1 MRAIHLIPAAI
12 IAPFAV
18 LYFTRTI
25 TGEPLS
31 AVILALVIFIMVTAT
46 FASATKSGVRRY
58 RG

>member
-18 LYFTRTI
+18 LYFTRMV

-31 AVILALVIFIMVTAT
+31 AVILALIIFIMVTAT
-46 FASATKSGVRRY
+46 FASAATPGGRRY